1 MDQDIFKLIHETP
14 LIDHH
19 CHFLINDASKNR
31 ETRLVNVST
40 EADSSYPLSD
50 TKERTA
56 WWAFKNESKKFLK
69 TDDIESLS
77 ASQYIKFN
85 HALFKNYNFKLLM
98 IDTGFVPDDAIES
111 EKKTE
116 ELTGIKV
123 KKIFRIET
131 CAEKCML
138 QNKNFFDWWES
149 LKQNIVQAKANGF
162 VGFKSIAAYRTGLC
176 IKKTS
181 VAEAESAFYDWKKS
195 KVSRLTDA
203 ILINF
208 ILWNIASTII
218 EQNMPLQFHVGYGDA
233 DADLYKANPLLM
245 RDFLRTWCCQGL
257 NVVLLHCYPYH
268 KEAGYLASVYPNVY
282 FDTSL
287 VNALAPTSTK
297 EVLNEA
303 LHLAPYSRYL
313 FASDA
318 STYPEMYGVAAATFE
333 SALAIHFKELDF
345 VPYSQKEKWI
355 NEICYLNSMNLYN
368 LKK

>member
-1 MDQDIFKLIHETP
+1 MNQSIFKLIHETP

-19 CHFLINDASKNR
+19 CHFLINDASINR
-31 ETRLVNVST
+31 KARLADVST
-40 EADSSYPLSD
+40 EAGSDYPLSD

-69 TDDIESLS
+69 TDNIESLS
-77 ASQYIKFN
+77 ASQYTAYN
-85 HALFKNYNFKLLM
+85 HALFKDYNFKLLM
-98 IDTGFVPDDAIES
+98 IDTGFVPDNAIES
-111 EKKTE
+111 EKETE
-116 ELTGIKV
+116 QLTGVKV

-138 QNKNFFDWWES
+138 QNENFFDWWKE
-149 LKQNIVQAKANGF
+149 LKQNIIEAKSNGF
-162 VGFKSIAAYRTGLC
+162 VGFKSIAAYRNGLY
-176 IKKTS
+176 IENPP
-181 VAEAESAFYDWKKS
+181 VVEAENAFYDWKKS
-195 KVSRLTDA
+195 KTLRLTDNV
-203 ILINF
+203 LINF

-245 RDFLRTWCCQGL
+245 RDFLKTWCYKGL

-287 VNALAPTSTK
+287 VNALAPTST
-297 EVLNEA
+297 EEILNEA

-318 STYPEMYGVAAATFE
+318 STYPEMYGVAATTFE
-333 SALAIHFKELDF
+333 SALASHLEKLDF

-355 NEICYLNSMNLYN
+355 NEVCYLNSVNLYC